1 MRFDQEFF
9 KPKPYFRPNRSTVV
23 FSSII
28 FLFWFLPIFLS
39 LYLLADRRYK
49 NALLLIAS
57 IVFYAWGAPKFIFA
71 VLATTFVDFHLVK
84 SMHAATEP
92 SRKKLWLGVSLSLN
106 LGLLG
111 YFKYSNFFIEN
122 VNELLSSMGIG
133 AVGWSEVALPLGISF
148 FTFESITYV
157 VDVYRGVHSPLK
169 RFWDY
174 QMYILLFPKLI
185 AGPIVRYHEI
195 ADQIHSRPKSSQ
207 LFLAGC
213 YRFTIGLAKKVLIA
227 NRLGALSAPY
237 FLTDASQLSAAQA
250 WIGLI
255 AALMQIYFDFSGYS
269 DMALGLGRMLGFR
282 LPENFNNP
290 FVSGSL
296 TEFWQ
301 RWHISLSNWMRNYL
315 YIPLGGSRLR
325 DGWKTY
331 RNLAVV
337 FLVSGL
343 WHGAAWNFV
352 IWGGFHGLI
361 LILEKQFLH
370 NFLKRIGKLPGM
382 MYTLL
387 LVVLANGIFK
397 IEDLGHAKI
406 FYRSLFASRDGVPY
420 NTPTEMWVV
429 LGTALLLS
437 VVPVIPKVKRVQD
450 WLYADEHTTSG
461 HVLLTVLTLIVLTF
475 VVSFL
480 AWSSY
485 NPFLYFRF

>member
-1 MRFDQEFF
+1 M
-9 KPKPYFRPNRSTVV
+9 
-23 FSSII
+23 
-28 FLFWFLPIFLS
+28 
-39 LYLLADRRYK
+39 
-49 NALLLIAS
+49 
-57 IVFYAWGAPKFIFA
+57 
-71 VLATTFVDFHLVK
+71 
-84 SMHAATEP
+84 
-92 SRKKLWLGVSLSLN
+92 WLGLSLSLN

-122 VNELLSSMGIG
+122 VNDLLSAMGVG
-133 AVGWSEVALPLGISF
+133 AVGWTAVALPLGISF

-157 VDVYRGVHSPLK
+157 VDVYRGVHAPLK

-195 ADQIHSRPKSSQ
+195 ADQIHSRQESSQ
-207 LFLAGC
+207 LFLSGF
-213 YRFTIGLAKKVLIA
+213 YRFVIGIAKKVLIA

-237 FLTDASQLSAAQA
+237 FLSDASQLSAAQA
-250 WIGLI
+250 WIGLF

-269 DMALGLGRMLGFR
+269 DMALGLGRMLGFKF
-282 LPENFNNP
+282 PENFNNP
-290 FVSGSL
+290 FISRSL

-301 RWHISLSNWMRNYL
+301 RWHITLSAWLQSYL
-315 YIPLGGSRLR
+315 FTPLWINLR
-325 DGWKTY
+325 HWRRAGLPIALITT
-331 RNLAVV
+331 

-343 WHGAAWNFV
+343 WHGAAWNFL

-361 LILEKQFLH
+361 LLLERLFLH
-370 NFLKRIGKLPGM
+370 NFLRRIGRLPRI

-397 IEDLGHAKI
+397 IEDLGHAQHY
-406 FYRSLFASRDGVPY
+406 YRSLFALRQGVPY
-420 NTPTEMWVV
+420 KVPTELWVV

-437 VVPVIPKVKRVQD
+437 IVPAIPKVKRVQD